1 MLAGVTVV
9 SPAVVSFNFIL
20 FMGSKT
26 FVIGYIENISI
37 SLQALECILKASYIE
52 YFTFN
57 CKLFEN
63 CMLEALTIKSVRIEA
78 LIIKIQI
85 WEILLP
91 SESGFFKDLLV
102 FLLSF
107 FNDRKWK
114 LPRGRSHCYFKQCT
128 FLWEKCALL
137 WSLLYLYNILR

>member
-9 SPAVVSFNFIL
+9 GPAVVSLNFIL

-37 SLQALECILKASYIE
+37 SPQALECILKTNYIE

-63 CMLEALTIKSVRIEA
+63 LHVR
-78 LIIKIQI
+78 
-85 WEILLP
+85 
-91 SESGFFKDLLV
+91 S
-102 FLLSF
+102 
-107 FNDRKWK
+107 FNDKK
-114 LPRGRSHCYFKQCT
+114 CSNRGTYYQNT
-128 FLWEKCALL
+128 
-137 WSLLYLYNILR
+137 NLRIFAAIGI